1 MQCLI
6 CLFLPALA
14 AASEVHPIKNVMTMI
29 QKLDQKAQALEKE
42 EASSFEEY
50 QAFMDKEKNNF
61 AKAITDF
68 KEKTGSGET
77 SLKAMKAKQA
87 SLEEKKASGA
97 NRLTEMSTSEAEAKT
112 QCAEAQALNTAS
124 LKDMNATVQAVKEG
138 LASLEAAK
146 GQPAAAAGLAAE
158 KTVAKSL
165 LSQHASLLEV
175 ISKEDEATLL
185 NLAGAAD
192 AAPTQAPV
200 KSHTGSVTDL
210 FKKLLVTYKDKHA
223 KTTVEGLEAK
233 GDCEV
238 AQAQHTESISLAQ
251 TSQQTLEGSLA
262 ELESKISKAESEL
275 AEAKHDLE
283 TNSKSL
289 QDTDIEL
296 KMRTD
301 EFKERNYMR
310 KREHEAFQYGLQL
323 LAKVSG
329 LKVPTA
335 SLVQLRSPDM
345 HAVQKKVHAIN
356 LLHEAAHLT
365 QSRELKRL
373 ASALEDGAAP
383 VAEVGKKVDLTIQ
396 QQVWKIM
403 DDQLGDDKK
412 RAWCEQE
419 VNKTAIE
426 KKFKD
431 DVMQEIKAKIEVAQA
446 DIAELESDIETAT
459 RGVAGA
465 KKDMHEEAMLREK
478 AKHENKDAVADAKD
492 GQGALKMAME
502 HIQKFYDEAN
512 GAAASFLQAFLQVRK
527 GAPSPGWSGA
537 GYTGVSADSK
547 GSPGET
553 ILSLLES
560 TLTSYTTMEATVNA
574 EEAQQQAEFETKK
587 KDWKAIVA
595 ESETEAEL
603 KTQERFRMVEK
614 LKGFAETQKLTDRQ
628 AASLENYLEDVTAD
642 CFSGNSTFE
651 TRAAERTAEIASLNE
666 SRETLQDAFN
676 VTAGTQLL
684 RAQRVARSSSGNF
697 LAPN

>member
-29 QKLDQKAQALEKE
+29 QTLDQKAQALEKE

-50 QAFMDKEKNNF
+50 QAFMDKEKKNF
-61 AKAITDF
+61 AKAIADF
-68 KEKTGSGET
+68 KEKTGSGAT
-77 SLKAMKAKQA
+77 SLKAMKARQA

-112 QCAEAQALNTAS
+112 QCAEAQALNTES

-146 GQPAAAAGLAAE
+146 GQPAVAAGLAAE
-158 KTVAKSL
+158 RTVAKSL
-165 LSQHASLLEV
+165 VSQHASLLEV

-223 KTTVEGLEAK
+223 ETTVEGLKAK

-275 AEAKHDLE
+275 AEAKRDLE

-296 KMRTD
+296 KMKTD

-329 LKVPTA
+329 LKAPTA
-335 SLVQLRSPDM
+335 SLVQLRSPDI

-356 LLHEAAHLT
+356 LLHEAAYLT

-459 RGVAGA
+459 KGVAGA

-502 HIQKFYDEAN
+502 HIQKFYDEAK
-512 GAAASFLQAFLQVRK
+512 GAAASFLQVRK

-537 GYTGVSADSK
+537 GYAGVSADSK

-628 AASLENYLEDVTAD
+628 AASLGNYLEDVTAD

-651 TRAAERTAEIASLNE
+651 TRAAERTAEIASLNA

-676 VTAGTQLL
+676 VTTGTSLL
-684 RAQRVARSSSGNF
+684 RAHRVARASSGNF